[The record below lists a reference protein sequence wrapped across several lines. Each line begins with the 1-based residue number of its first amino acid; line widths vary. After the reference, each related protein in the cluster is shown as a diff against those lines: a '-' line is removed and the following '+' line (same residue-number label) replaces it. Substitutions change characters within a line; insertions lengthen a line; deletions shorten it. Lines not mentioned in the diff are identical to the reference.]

1 MAVGLTFALKYLKQ
15 NNTVIKKPERHII
28 EKAILKAFG
37 NISLAAKALNVE
49 RKTLYIWIEEEDL
62 KDALVEGRNSR
73 IDFVESKLDQ
83 KINDGDTTAIIFFLK
98 TQGKERGYVE
108 RQEFNHQVNQPIFQ
122 SLDIDVI
129 TDNGD
134 SEDKETP

>member
-1 MAVGLTFALKYLKQ
+1 
-15 NNTVIKKPERHII
+15 
-28 EKAILKAFG
+28 
-37 NISLAAKALNVE
+37 LNVE

-129 TDNGD
+129 TDDGNGQ
-134 SEDKETP
+134 DKETP

>member
-1 MAVGLTFALKYLKQ
+1 LRSNTQQ
-15 NNTVIKKPERHII
+15 NATPIKKPERHII

-37 NISLAAKALNVE
+37 NISLIAKSLDVD
-49 RKTLYIWIEEEDL
+49 RTTLYKWIEDENL

-129 TDNGD
+129 TDDSD

>member
-1 MAVGLTFALKYLKQ
+1 LD
-15 NNTVIKKPERHII
+15 
-28 EKAILKAFG
+28 
-37 NISLAAKALNVE
+37 VE

-129 TDNGD
+129 TDDGD

>member
-1 MAVGLTFALKYLKQ
+1 LRSNTQQ
-15 NNTVIKKPERHII
+15 NATPIKKPERHII

-37 NISLAAKALNVE
+37 NISLIAKSLDVD
-49 RKTLYIWIEEEDL
+49 RTTLYKWIEDENL
-62 KDALVEGRNSR
+62 KDA
-73 IDFVESKLDQ
+73 
-83 KINDGDTTAIIFFLK
+83 NDGDTTAIIFFLK

-129 TDNGD
+129 TDDGD

>member
-1 MAVGLTFALKYLKQ
+1 
-15 NNTVIKKPERHII
+15 
-28 EKAILKAFG
+28 
-37 NISLAAKALNVE
+37 LNVE

-129 TDNGD
+129 TDNSD
-134 SEDKETP
+134 SEDKETS

>member
-1 MAVGLTFALKYLKQ
+1 LIAK
-15 NNTVIKKPERHII
+15 
-28 EKAILKAFG
+28 
-37 NISLAAKALNVE
+37 SLDVD
-49 RKTLYIWIEEEDL
+49 RTTLYKWIEDENL

-108 RQEFNHQVNQPIFQ
+108 RKEHDHTTKGESLNFDINKLSDNELRLLAEMQ
-122 SLDIDVI
+122 SKISSGK
-129 TDNGD
+129 T
-134 SEDKETP
+134 

>member
-129 TDNGD
+129 TDDGNGQ
-134 SEDKETP
+134 DKETP